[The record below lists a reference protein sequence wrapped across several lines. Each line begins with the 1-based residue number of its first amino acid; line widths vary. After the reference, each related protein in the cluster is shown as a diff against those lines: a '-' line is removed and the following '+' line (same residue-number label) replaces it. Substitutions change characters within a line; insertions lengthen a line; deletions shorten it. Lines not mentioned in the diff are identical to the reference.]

1 MNILFLLKNFGTGGL
16 EVVSRTLA
24 NEFVKNGHNVSFFIL
39 HVEDARI
46 LSGLSGNINVYERE
60 KYSLSYGSIE
70 SLRRV
75 LIKDSIQIIINQWGL
90 PFIPVTVAKIA
101 SFRLKICIISVHHNS
116 PDANGKLLKIKNEL
130 SETDSTIRKYVLRVI
145 YSLVLMLMSASMRY
159 VYNRSDCYMVLSSS
173 FVAKFK
179 SFTGIMN
186 PKKLIVQTNP
196 LTIEASGYS
205 YLSAIKEKEV
215 IYIGRLDSNQ
225 KKVQRLVEVWSLVE
239 KKHSDW
245 RLTIVGDGPDKG
257 MLEQSVRVSNLKNV
271 HFEGYQSPRPY
282 YERASV
288 LMLTSDFEGFPLVLP
303 ECMSFGVVPVVYGS
317 YSAVYDIIKDVE
329 NGRIVKQVKN
339 TFDKEAMADV
349 LDEIIRNDDKRQEM
363 ALSAIETSRQY
374 SINSIYNSW
383 NKIFEKL
390 IED

>member
-257 MLEQSVRVSNLKNV
+257 MLEQSVRVNNLKNV

-317 YSAVYDIIKDVE
+317 YSAVYDIIKDGE
-329 NGRIVKQVKN
+329 NGRIVKQVNN

>member
-16 EVVSRTLA
+16 EVVSQTLA

-60 KYSLSYGSIE
+60 KYSLSYRSIE

-173 FVAKFK
+173 FVDKFK

-196 LTIEASGYS
+196 LTIEAFGYS
-205 YLSAIKEKEV
+205 YLSSIKEKEV

-225 KKVQRLVEVWSLVE
+225 KKVQRLIEVWSLVE

-317 YSAVYDIIKDVE
+317 YSAVYDIIKDGE
-329 NGRIVKQVKN
+329 NGRIVKQVNN

-390 IED
+390 VED

>member
-130 SETDSTIRKYVLRVI
+130 SKTDSTIRKYVLRVI

-173 FVAKFK
+173 FVDKFK

-257 MLEQSVRVSNLKNV
+257 MLEQSVRVNNLKNV

-317 YSAVYDIIKDVE
+317 YSAVYDIIKDGE
-329 NGRIVKQVKN
+329 NGRIVKQVNN

-390 IED
+390 VED

>member
-317 YSAVYDIIKDVE
+317 YSAVYDIIKDGE

>member
-116 PDANGKLLKIKNEL
+116 PDANGKLLKLKNEL

-173 FVAKFK
+173 FVDKFK

-225 KKVQRLVEVWSLVE
+225 KKVQRLIGVWSLVE
-239 KKHSDW
+239 KRHSDW

-317 YSAVYDIIKDVE
+317 YSAVYDIIKDGE

-390 IED
+390 VED

>member
-46 LSGLSGNINVYERE
+46 LSGLSENINVYERE

-101 SFRLKICIISVHHNS
+101 SFRLTICIISVHHNS

-173 FVAKFK
+173 FVDKFK

-225 KKVQRLVEVWSLVE
+225 KKVQRLVEVWSLFE

-257 MLEQSVRVSNLKNV
+257 MLEQSVRVNNLKNV

-317 YSAVYDIIKDVE
+317 YSAVYDIIKDGE
-329 NGRIVKQVKN
+329 NGRIVKQVNN

-390 IED
+390 VED

>member
-116 PDANGKLLKIKNEL
+116 PDANGKLLKLKNEL

-317 YSAVYDIIKDVE
+317 YSAVYDIIKDGE

-390 IED
+390 VED

>member
-46 LSGLSGNINVYERE
+46 LSGLSENINVYERE

-101 SFRLKICIISVHHNS
+101 SFRLTICIISVHHNS

-173 FVAKFK
+173 FVDKFK

-257 MLEQSVRVSNLKNV
+257 MLEQSVRVNNLKNV

-317 YSAVYDIIKDVE
+317 YSAVYDIIKDGE
-329 NGRIVKQVKN
+329 NGRIVKQVNN

-390 IED
+390 VED

>member
-46 LSGLSGNINVYERE
+46 LSGLSENINVYERE

-101 SFRLKICIISVHHNS
+101 SFRLTICIISVHHNS

-173 FVAKFK
+173 FVDKFK

-257 MLEQSVRVSNLKNV
+257 MLEQSVRVNNLKNV

-317 YSAVYDIIKDVE
+317 YSAVYDIIKDGE
-329 NGRIVKQVKN
+329 NGRIVKQVNN

-383 NKIFEKL
+383 NKIFENL
-390 IED
+390 VED

>member
-130 SETDSTIRKYVLRVI
+130 SKTDSTIRKYVLRVI

-173 FVAKFK
+173 FVDKFK

-257 MLEQSVRVSNLKNV
+257 MLEQSVRVNNLKNV
-271 HFEGYQSPRPY
+271 HFEGYQSPRQY

-317 YSAVYDIIKDVE
+317 YSAVYDIIKDGE
-329 NGRIVKQVKN
+329 NGRIVKQVNN

-390 IED
+390 VED

>member
-1 MNILFLLKNFGTGGL
+1 MNILFLLKNFSTGGL

-173 FVAKFK
+173 FVDKFK

-186 PKKLIVQTNP
+186 PKKLNVQTNP

-257 MLEQSVRVSNLKNV
+257 MLEQSVRVNNLKNV

-317 YSAVYDIIKDVE
+317 YSAVYDIIKDGE
-329 NGRIVKQVKN
+329 NGRIVKQVNN

-390 IED
+390 VED

>member
-257 MLEQSVRVSNLKNV
+257 MLEQSVRVNNLKNV

-317 YSAVYDIIKDVE
+317 YSAVYDIIKDGE